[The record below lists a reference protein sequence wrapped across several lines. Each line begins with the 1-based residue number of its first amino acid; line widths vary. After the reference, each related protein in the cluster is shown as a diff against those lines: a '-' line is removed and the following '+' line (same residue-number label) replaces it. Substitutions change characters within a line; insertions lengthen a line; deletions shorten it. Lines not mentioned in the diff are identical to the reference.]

1 MDELAELQS
10 LGLTIPTPAY
20 IVGVI
25 LFSIIGWIAYR
36 VGKKAAR
43 PPVKWL
49 GVALMLYPY
58 VVSDTWLLYLVGA
71 ALSGA
76 AYYSRHQPSD

>member
-10 LGLTIPTPAY
+10 VGLTLPTPAY

-25 LFSIIGWIAYR
+25 LFSIVGYVAYR
-36 VGKKAAR
+36 VGKKTAR
-43 PPVKWL
+43 PIVKWL

-58 VVSDTWLLYLVGA
+58 VVADTWLLYVVGA

-76 AYYSRHQPSD
+76 AYYYRG